1 MGPLLLQLLEKG
13 NYQKVALYP
22 QNDGESN
29 VAEEESVIYSLKGD
43 LKHEKLIIHW
53 NNESGIIVMFGLV
66 LTNLPCY
73 IGGREEWKKR

>member
-1 MGPLLLQLLEKG
+1 M
-13 NYQKVALYP
+13 
-22 QNDGESN
+22 
-29 VAEEESVIYSLKGD
+29 AEEGSVIYSLKGD
-43 LKHEKLIIHW
+43 LKNEKLIIHW